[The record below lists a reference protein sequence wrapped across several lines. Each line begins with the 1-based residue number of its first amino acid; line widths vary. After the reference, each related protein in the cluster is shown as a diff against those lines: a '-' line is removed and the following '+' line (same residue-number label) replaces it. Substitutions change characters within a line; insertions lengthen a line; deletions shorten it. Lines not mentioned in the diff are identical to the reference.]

1 MTKFSS
7 TILIR
12 ICAFEIGQF
21 CNEFEFWTQETQ
33 VVLNKEINQETVDV
47 MYVRCT
53 YIFCS
58 LPLI

>member
-1 MTKFSS
+1 MSLNFG
-7 TILIR
+7 R
-12 ICAFEIGQF
+12 RR
-21 CNEFEFWTQETQ
+21 Q
-33 VVLNKEINQETVDV
+33 VVLNKEINQETVDM